1 MEVKKRSIFY
11 SLGNTPPLAG
21 VAKPVSTF
29 AIEPGRTVPGDELE
43 NSGIHVTVYTV
54 FLLFAG
60 PDVELGVSYTD
71 N

>member
-1 MEVKKRSIFY
+1 MGEKKRNILY

-21 VAKPVSTF
+21 VAKSVSTF

-43 NSGIHVTVYTV
+43 NSGIHVTV
-54 FLLFAG
+54 FLLFVG
-60 PDVELGVSYTD
+60 PDIELGASYAD